1 MPWCIVLRPSW
12 WTVEDVRMP
21 ESRWPP
27 SFCLDVPGQISQHVP
42 SSWWILHGGQWEHVQ
57 EGPRWM
63 YGIGWSQIGVTGD
76 ECDSEKC
83 NGWRSRQ

>member
-21 ESRWPP
+21 ESRWSP

-57 EGPRWM
+57 EGPQWM

-76 ECDSEKC
+76 EGDSEKC